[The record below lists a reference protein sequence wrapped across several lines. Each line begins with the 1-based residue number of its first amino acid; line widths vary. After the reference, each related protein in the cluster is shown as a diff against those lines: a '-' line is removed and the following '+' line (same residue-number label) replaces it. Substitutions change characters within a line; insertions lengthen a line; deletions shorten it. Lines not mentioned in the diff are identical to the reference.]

1 MQHFDSGVNQGA
13 SRGLREKKC
22 ISMTETLNFAE
33 LKAAGMLP
41 SPKGV
46 ALRVMHLCQ
55 EETVSLPELAS
66 AIQTDPALS
75 GRIIKIANYVNPI
88 KSRPIAS
95 VTIDTLILIGI
106 HAVRQAVLCMSLIS
120 NYREGPC
127 KQFDYEYFWSTAI
140 AKASAAQAISQINR
154 VAPPAEIFN
163 AGLMCG
169 IGQLALVTARPEGY
183 CEILQRLN
191 NPVGDELLEAEQE
204 RFGLNQREMLVL
216 MLQDWGIPKIF
227 IDAMYYH
234 DDPISSGFP
243 DNSRMLRLTY
253 TLQLASLL
261 AHGCMHGYDDPALTE
276 QIAIGCT
283 MLDIEPEQLELLQEQ
298 TASYWQDW
306 AKLLNVQTR
315 RYRPRSLKLPSIKAA
330 PRSEPVSEVVA
341 QAAVPLRILIVGADD
356 AQRILLGK
364 FLTAA
369 GHAVTSTD
377 NGLKGFDIA
386 MNEMPQVVIADWLM
400 PGADGLKLCSDLRKT
415 AAGAKLYFV
424 LLTPF
429 EDERRKMEAY
439 EAGVDEILRTPI
451 NTRLLAARLLAAQ
464 RITS

>member
-1 MQHFDSGVNQGA
+1 
-13 SRGLREKKC
+13 
-22 ISMTETLNFAE
+22 MTETLNFAE

-41 SPKGV
+41 SPKGI

-75 GRIIKIANYVNPI
+75 GRIIKIANYVNPN

-95 VTIDTLILIGI
+95 VTVDTLILIGI
-106 HAVRQAVLCMSLIS
+106 HAVRQAVLCMSLIN
-120 NYREGPC
+120 NYRDGPC
-127 KQFDYEYFWSTAI
+127 KLFDYEYFWSTAI
-140 AKASAAQAISQINR
+140 AKGSAAQAISQLNR

-169 IGQLALVTARPEGY
+169 VGQLALVTARPESY
-183 CEILQRLN
+183 QEILQLLSD
-191 NPVGDELLEAEQE
+191 PTLDELLEAEQE

-227 IDAMYYH
+227 IDAMYHH
-234 DDPISSGFP
+234 DDPVSSGFP

-253 TLQLASLL
+253 TLQFASLL
-261 AHGCMHGYDDPALTE
+261 AHACMHGQEDPALQE
-276 QIAIGCT
+276 QLAISCS
-283 MLDIEPEQLELLQEQ
+283 MLDIEPEQMELLLEQ
-298 TASYWQDW
+298 TNSHWQDW
-306 AKLLNVQTR
+306 AQLLNIQTR
-315 RYRPRSLKLPSIKAA
+315 RYRPRPLKLPPIKATQ
-330 PRSEPVSEVVA
+330 RSESA
-341 QAAVPLRILIVGADD
+341 QATESVQQATVPLRVLIVGADD
-356 AQRILLGK
+356 AQRIVLGK

-369 GHAVTSTD
+369 GHQITTTD
-377 NGLKGFDIA
+377 NGLKGFDLA
-386 MNEMPQVVIADWLM
+386 EHTTPHVVISDWLM
-400 PGADGLKLCSDLRKT
+400 PGMDGLKLCTDLRKT
-415 AAGAKLYFV
+415 PAGRKLYFI

-439 EAGVDEILRTPI
+439 EAGVDEILRTPL

-464 RITS
+464 RIAHSDDV

>member
-1 MQHFDSGVNQGA
+1 
-13 SRGLREKKC
+13 
-22 ISMTETLNFAE
+22 MTENLNFVE

-55 EETVSLPELAS
+55 EETVSLSELAG
-66 AIQTDPALS
+66 AIQADPALS
-75 GRIIKIANYVNPI
+75 GRIIKIANYVNPN

-95 VTIDTLILIGI
+95 ITIDTLILIGI

-127 KQFDYEYFWSTAI
+127 KLFDYEYFWSTSI
-140 AKASAAQAISQINR
+140 AKASAAQAISQLNR

-163 AGLMCG
+163 CGLMCG
-169 IGQLALVTARPEGY
+169 IGQLALVTARPESY
-183 CEILQRLN
+183 CEILQSC
-191 NPVGDELLEAEQE
+191 PDAPIDSLLKAEQE
-204 RFGLNQREMLVL
+204 KFGLDEREMLVL
-216 MLQDWGIPKIF
+216 MLQDWGIPRLF

-234 DDPISSGFP
+234 DDPLSSGFP
-243 DNSRMLRLTY
+243 ENSRMLRLTY
-253 TLQLASLL
+253 TLQLAALL
-261 AHGCMHGYDDPALTE
+261 AHACLHGQEDPALLE
-276 QIAIGCT
+276 QLSISCS
-283 MLDIEPEQLELLQEQ
+283 MLDIEPEQLELLLEQ
-298 TASYWQDW
+298 TATHWMEW

-315 RYRPRSLKLPSIKAA
+315 RYKPRPLMLPPIKSSL
-330 PRSEPVSEVVA
+330 RSEPVVA
-341 QAAVPLRILIVGADD
+341 EPIPPATIPLRILLAGSDD

-369 GHAVTSTD
+369 GHSITTTD
-377 NGLKGFDIA
+377 NGLTAFGMTTHDL
-386 MNEMPQVVIADWLM
+386 PQVVISDWLM
-400 PGADGLKLCSDLRKT
+400 PGMDGLKLCSELRKSP
-415 AAGAKLYFV
+415 AGSKLYFI

-464 RITS
+464 RIANPNIAPLT

>member
-1 MQHFDSGVNQGA
+1 
-13 SRGLREKKC
+13 
-22 ISMTETLNFAE
+22 MTETLNFAE
-33 LKAAGMLP
+33 LKAAGKLP

-75 GRIIKIANYVNPI
+75 GRVIKIANYVNPN

-95 VTIDTLILIGI
+95 VTVDTLILIGI

-120 NYREGPC
+120 NYRDGPC
-127 KQFDYEYFWSTAI
+127 KQFDYEYFWSNAI
-140 AKASAAQAISQINR
+140 AKASAAQAISQLNR

-169 IGQLALVTARPEGY
+169 IGQLALVTARPDDY
-183 CEILQRLN
+183 CEILQTLVD
-191 NPVGDELLEAEQE
+191 PSTDELIEAEQE

-234 DDPISSGFP
+234 HDPVSSGFT

-261 AHGCMHGYDDPALTE
+261 AHVCLHGREDPALLE
-276 QIAIGCT
+276 QISISCS
-283 MLDIEPEQLELLQEQ
+283 MLDIEPEQLELLLEQ
-298 TASYWQDW
+298 TTTHWQDW
-306 AKLLNVQTR
+306 AKLLNIQTR
-315 RYRPRSLKLPSIKAA
+315 SYKPRSLRLAAPVPSA
-330 PRSEPVSEVVA
+330 PRSEPVAEPVQ

-356 AQRILLGK
+356 AQRTLLGK
-364 FLTAA
+364 FLGAA
-369 GHAVTSTD
+369 GHHVTTTD
-377 NGLKGFDIA
+377 NGLNGFDIA
-386 MNEMPQVVIADWLM
+386 QHEMPQVVISDWLM
-400 PGADGLKLCSDLRKT
+400 PGMDGLKLCMDLRKS
-415 AAGAKLYFV
+415 AAGAKLYFI

-464 RITS
+464 RITT

>member
-1 MQHFDSGVNQGA
+1 
-13 SRGLREKKC
+13 
-22 ISMTETLNFAE
+22 MTETLDFSE

-55 EETVSLPELAS
+55 EETVSLTELAS

-75 GRIIKIANYVNPI
+75 GRIIKIANYVNPN

-120 NYREGPC
+120 NYRDGPC
-127 KQFDYEYFWSTAI
+127 KLFDYEYFWSTAI
-140 AKASAAQAISQINR
+140 AKASAAQAISQLNR

-169 IGQLALVTARPEGY
+169 VGQLALVTARPASYG
-183 CEILQRLN
+183 EILQNLPAA
-191 NPVGDELLEAEQE
+191 PVDIIMQAELEK
-204 RFGLNQREMLVL
+204 FGLNQRDMLVL
-216 MLQDWGIPKIF
+216 MLQDWGIPRLF

-234 DDPISSGFP
+234 EDPISSGFP
-243 DNSRMLRLTY
+243 ENSRMLRLTY
-253 TLQLASLL
+253 TLQLSALL
-261 AHGCMHGYDDPALTE
+261 AHACIHGQEDPALVE
-276 QIAIGCT
+276 QLSISCS
-283 MLDIEPEQLELLQEQ
+283 MLDIDREQLELLLEQ
-298 TASYWQDW
+298 TSMNWMDW

-315 RYRPRSLKLPSIKAA
+315 RYKPRPLMMPPIRGSL
-330 PRSEPVSEVVA
+330 RSEPVMEPVQPATVS
-341 QAAVPLRILIVGADD
+341 LRILIVGAGDS
-356 AQRILLGK
+356 QRILLGK

-369 GHAVTSTD
+369 GHSVTTTD
-377 NGLKGFDIA
+377 NGLTAFGMATHDL
-386 MNEMPQVVIADWLM
+386 PQVIISDWLI
-400 PGADGLKLCSDLRKT
+400 PGMDGLKLCSDLRKVP
-415 AAGAKLYFV
+415 AGNKLYFI

-464 RITS
+464 RIANPNANPLT

>member
-1 MQHFDSGVNQGA
+1 
-13 SRGLREKKC
+13 
-22 ISMTETLNFAE
+22 MTETLNFAE
-33 LKAAGMLP
+33 LKAAGVLP

-55 EETVSLPELAS
+55 EETVALPELAH
-66 AIQTDPALS
+66 AIQADPALS
-75 GRIIKIANYVNPI
+75 GRIIKIANYVNPN

-120 NYREGPC
+120 NYRDGPC
-127 KQFDYEYFWSTAI
+127 KPFDYEYFWSRAI
-140 AKASAAQAISQINR
+140 AKASAAHAISSINR

-163 AGLMCG
+163 CGLMCG
-169 IGQLALVTARPEGY
+169 IGQLALVTARPESY
-183 CEILQRLN
+183 ADILQKL
-191 NPVGDELLEAEQE
+191 PDPALDSLLKAEQE
-204 RFGLNQREMLVL
+204 KFGLDEREMMVL
-216 MLQDWGIPKIF
+216 MLQDWGIPKLF

-234 DDPISSGFP
+234 EDPLSSGFP

-261 AHGCMHGYDDPALTE
+261 AHGCMHGQDDPAL
-276 QIAIGCT
+276 QAQVAICGT
-283 MLDIEPEQLELLQEQ
+283 MLDIPPEQVEMVQEQ
-298 TASYWQDW
+298 TAAHWVDW
-306 AKLLNVQTR
+306 SGLLNIQ
-315 RYRPRSLKLPSIKAA
+315 PRQYQPRKLQMPPLKNLGKSD
-330 PRSEPVSEVVA
+330 PVAETVP
-341 QAAVPLRILIVGADD
+341 QATVPLRIMIVGADD
-356 AQRILLGK
+356 SQRTLLAK

-369 GHAVTSTD
+369 GHQVTASD
-377 NGLKGFDIA
+377 NGLTAFGMA
-386 MNEMPQVVIADWLM
+386 AQELPQVIIADWLM
-400 PGADGLKLCSDLRKT
+400 PGMDGIKLCTDLRKT
-415 AAGAKLYFV
+415 AVGSRLYFI

-464 RITS
+464 RIAVPTSSHIT

>member
-1 MQHFDSGVNQGA
+1 
-13 SRGLREKKC
+13 
-22 ISMTETLNFAE
+22 MTETLDFAE

-55 EETVSLPELAS
+55 EETVSLTELAS

-75 GRIIKIANYVNPI
+75 GRIIKIANYVNPN

-95 VTIDTLILIGI
+95 ITIDTLILIGI

-120 NYREGPC
+120 NYRDGPC
-127 KQFDYEYFWSTAI
+127 KLFDYEYFWSIAI
-140 AKASAAQAISQINR
+140 AKANAAQAISQLNR

-169 IGQLALVTARPEGY
+169 IGQLALVTARPASYG
-183 CEILQRLN
+183 EILQSL
-191 NPVGDELLEAEQE
+191 PAAPIDIIMQAEQE
-204 RFGLNQREMLVL
+204 KFGMNQRDMLVL
-216 MLQDWGIPKIF
+216 MLQDWGVPRLF

-234 DDPISSGFP
+234 EDPISSGFP
-243 DNSRMLRLTY
+243 ENSRMLRLTY
-253 TLQLASLL
+253 TLQLSALL
-261 AHGCMHGYDDPALTE
+261 AHACIHGQEDPALVE
-276 QIAIGCT
+276 QLSISCS
-283 MLDIEPEQLELLQEQ
+283 MLDIEREQMELLLEQ
-298 TASYWQDW
+298 TSSHWMDW

-315 RYRPRSLKLPSIKAA
+315 RYTPRPLMMPPIRATLRSG
-330 PRSEPVSEVVA
+330 PVMETVQPA
-341 QAAVPLRILIVGADD
+341 TIPLRILIVGADD
-356 AQRILLGK
+356 SQRILLGK

-369 GHAVTSTD
+369 GHSVTTTD
-377 NGLKGFDIA
+377 NGLTAFGMA
-386 MNEMPQVVIADWLM
+386 THNLPQVIISDWLM
-400 PGADGLKLCSDLRKT
+400 AGMDGLKLCSDLRQSP
-415 AAGAKLYFV
+415 AGSKLYFI

-464 RITS
+464 RIANSK

>member
-1 MQHFDSGVNQGA
+1 
-13 SRGLREKKC
+13 
-22 ISMTETLNFAE
+22 MTETLDFSE

-55 EETVSLPELAS
+55 EETVSLTELAS

-75 GRIIKIANYVNPI
+75 GRIIKIANYVNPN

-120 NYREGPC
+120 NYRDGPC
-127 KQFDYEYFWSTAI
+127 KLFDYEYFWSTAI
-140 AKASAAQAISQINR
+140 AKANAAQAISQLNR

-169 IGQLALVTARPEGY
+169 IGQLALVTARPASYG
-183 CEILQRLN
+183 EILQNLPDA
-191 NPVGDELLEAEQE
+191 PVDIIMQAELEK
-204 RFGLNQREMLVL
+204 FGLNQRDMLVL
-216 MLQDWGIPKIF
+216 MLQDWGVPRLF

-234 DDPISSGFP
+234 EDPISSGFP
-243 DNSRMLRLTY
+243 ENSRMLRLTY
-253 TLQLASLL
+253 TLQLSALL
-261 AHGCMHGYDDPALTE
+261 AHACIHGQEDPALVE
-276 QIAIGCT
+276 QLSISCS
-283 MLDIEPEQLELLQEQ
+283 MLDIDREQLELLLEQ
-298 TASYWQDW
+298 TSMNWMDW
-306 AKLLNVQTR
+306 ARLLNVQTR
-315 RYRPRSLKLPSIKAA
+315 RYKPRPLMMPPIRGFL
-330 PRSEPVSEVVA
+330 RSEPVMEPVPPA
-341 QAAVPLRILIVGADD
+341 TVPLRILIVGADD

-369 GHAVTSTD
+369 GHSVTTSD
-377 NGLKGFDIA
+377 NGLTAFGMATHDL
-386 MNEMPQVVIADWLM
+386 PQVIISDWLM
-400 PGADGLKLCSDLRKT
+400 PGMDGLKLCSDLRKVP
-415 AAGAKLYFV
+415 AGSKLYFI

-464 RITS
+464 RIANPNATPPA

>member
-1 MQHFDSGVNQGA
+1 
-13 SRGLREKKC
+13 
-22 ISMTETLNFAE
+22 MTETLDFSE

-55 EETVSLPELAS
+55 EETVSLTELAS

-75 GRIIKIANYVNPI
+75 GRIIKIANYVNPN

-120 NYREGPC
+120 NYRDGPC
-127 KQFDYEYFWSTAI
+127 KLFDYEYFWSTAI
-140 AKASAAQAISQINR
+140 AKANAAQAISQLNR

-169 IGQLALVTARPEGY
+169 IGQLALVTARPASYG
-183 CEILQRLN
+183 EILQSLPAA
-191 NPVGDELLEAEQE
+191 PVDIIMQAELE
-204 RFGLNQREMLVL
+204 RFGLNQRDMLVL
-216 MLQDWGIPKIF
+216 MLQDWGIPRLF

-234 DDPISSGFP
+234 EDPISSGFP
-243 DNSRMLRLTY
+243 ENSRMLRLTY
-253 TLQLASLL
+253 TLQLSALL
-261 AHGCMHGYDDPALTE
+261 AHACIHGQEDPALIE
-276 QIAIGCT
+276 QLSISCS
-283 MLDIEPEQLELLQEQ
+283 MLDIDREQLELLLEQ
-298 TASYWQDW
+298 TSMNWMDW

-315 RYRPRSLKLPSIKAA
+315 RYNPRPLMMPPIKAS
-330 PRSEPVSEVVA
+330 PLRSEPVMETVQPATVA
-341 QAAVPLRILIVGADD
+341 LRILLVGADD
-356 AQRILLGK
+356 SQRILLGK

-369 GHAVTSTD
+369 GHSVTTTD
-377 NGLKGFDIA
+377 NGLTAFGMATHDL
-386 MNEMPQVVIADWLM
+386 PQVIISDWLM
-400 PGADGLKLCSDLRKT
+400 PGMDGLKLCSDLRKVP
-415 AAGAKLYFV
+415 AGSKLYFI

-464 RITS
+464 RIANPNANPSA

>member
-1 MQHFDSGVNQGA
+1 
-13 SRGLREKKC
+13 
-22 ISMTETLNFAE
+22 MTETLDFSE

-55 EETVSLPELAS
+55 EETVSLTELAS

-75 GRIIKIANYVNPI
+75 GRIIKIANYVNPN

-120 NYREGPC
+120 NYRDGPC
-127 KQFDYEYFWSTAI
+127 KLFDYEYFWSTAI
-140 AKASAAQAISQINR
+140 AKANAAQAISQLNR

-169 IGQLALVTARPEGY
+169 IGQLALVTARPASYG
-183 CEILQRLN
+183 EILQNLPDA
-191 NPVGDELLEAEQE
+191 PVDIIMQAELEK
-204 RFGLNQREMLVL
+204 FGLNQRDMLVL
-216 MLQDWGIPKIF
+216 MLQDWGVPRLI

-234 DDPISSGFP
+234 EDPISSGFP
-243 DNSRMLRLTY
+243 ENSRMLRLTY
-253 TLQLASLL
+253 TLQLSALL
-261 AHGCMHGYDDPALTE
+261 AHACIHGQEDPALVE
-276 QIAIGCT
+276 QLSISCS
-283 MLDIEPEQLELLQEQ
+283 MLDIDREQLELLLEQ
-298 TASYWQDW
+298 TSMNWMDW
-306 AKLLNVQTR
+306 ARLLNVQTR
-315 RYRPRSLKLPSIKAA
+315 RYKPRPLMMPPIRGFL
-330 PRSEPVSEVVA
+330 RSEPVMEPVQPA
-341 QAAVPLRILIVGADD
+341 TVPLRILIVGADD

-369 GHAVTSTD
+369 GHSVTTSD
-377 NGLKGFDIA
+377 NGLTAFGMATHDL
-386 MNEMPQVVIADWLM
+386 PQVIISDWLM
-400 PGADGLKLCSDLRKT
+400 PGMDGLKLCSDLRKVP
-415 AAGAKLYFV
+415 AGSKLYFI

-464 RITS
+464 RIANPNATPPA

>member
-1 MQHFDSGVNQGA
+1 
-13 SRGLREKKC
+13 
-22 ISMTETLNFAE
+22 MTEKLNFSE

-75 GRIIKIANYVNPI
+75 GRIIKIANYVNPN

-95 VTIDTLILIGI
+95 VTVDTLILIGI

-127 KQFDYEYFWSTAI
+127 KLFDYEYFWSASI
-140 AKASAAQAISQINR
+140 AKASAAQAISQLNR

-163 AGLMCG
+163 AGLMCNV
-169 IGQLALVTARPEGY
+169 GQLALVTARPESY
-183 CEILQRLN
+183 CEILKSLTD
-191 NPVGDELLEAEQE
+191 PITDELIEAEQE

-216 MLQDWGIPKIF
+216 MLQDWGIPKLF
-227 IDAMYYH
+227 VDAMYYH
-234 DDPISSGFP
+234 EDPVGSGFP
-243 DNSRMLRLTY
+243 ENSRILRLTY

-261 AHGCMHGYDDPALTE
+261 AHACLHGKDDPSLQE
-276 QIAIGCT
+276 QLAISCA
-283 MLDIEPEQLELLQEQ
+283 MLDIEPEQLELLLEQ
-298 TASYWQDW
+298 TSSYWQDW
-306 AKLLNVQTR
+306 ARLLNVQTR
-315 RYRPRSLKLPSIKAA
+315 QYKPRTLKLPPIKASL
-330 PRSEPVSEVVA
+330 RTGPVTETIVPA
-341 QAAVPLRILIVGADD
+341 TVPLRILVVGADD

-369 GHAVTSTD
+369 GHSVTSTD
-377 NGLKGFDIA
+377 NGLTGLSMATQDW
-386 MNEMPQVVIADWLM
+386 PQVIISDWLM
-400 PGADGLKLCSDLRKT
+400 PGMDGLKLCADLRKST
-415 AAGAKLYFV
+415 ESARVYFI

-464 RITS
+464 RIASPETLTQT

>member
-1 MQHFDSGVNQGA
+1 
-13 SRGLREKKC
+13 
-22 ISMTETLNFAE
+22 MTETLNFAE

-75 GRIIKIANYVNPI
+75 GRVIKIANYVNPN

-95 VTIDTLILIGI
+95 VTVDTLILIGI

-120 NYREGPC
+120 NYRDGPC
-127 KQFDYEYFWSTAI
+127 KQFDYEYFWSIAI
-140 AKASAAQAISQINR
+140 AKASAAQAISQVNR

-169 IGQLALVTARPEGY
+169 IGQLALVTARPDSY
-183 CEILQRLN
+183 CEILQTLVEPSN
-191 NPVGDELLEAEQE
+191 DELLAAEHE
-204 RFGLNQREMLVL
+204 RFGVDQREMLVL

-234 DDPISSGFP
+234 DDPVSSGFT

-261 AHGCMHGYDDPALTE
+261 GHACLHGRDDPGLVD
-276 QIAIGCT
+276 QIAISCSV
-283 MLDIEPEQLELLQEQ
+283 LDLEPEQLELLMEQ
-298 TASYWQDW
+298 TATYWQDW
-306 AKLLNVQTR
+306 AKLLHIQARN
-315 RYRPRSLKLPSIKAA
+315 YKPRSLKLAPITAA
-330 PRSEPVSEVVA
+330 QRSEPVAESVQ
-341 QAAVPLRILIVGADD
+341 QAAVSLRILLVGADE
-356 AQRILLGK
+356 AQRMLLGK
-364 FLTAA
+364 FLSAA
-369 GHAVTSTD
+369 GHSVTTSD

-386 MNEMPQVVIADWLM
+386 LHEVPQVVIADWLM
-400 PGADGLKLCSDLRKT
+400 PGMDGLKMCSDLRKT
-415 AAGAKLYFV
+415 AAGAKLYFI

-451 NTRLLAARLLAAQ
+451 NTRLLAARLIAAQ
-464 RITS
+464 RITT